1 MLTRS
6 LAFLGT
12 CLLRLHPRPGEA
24 EMGYLSY
31 HRHYHHRSL
40 LGFRHWFEFSFQLLI
55 FLSLLLGA
63 PVFPP
68 LSLASRTFV
77 NDNQM
82 LISGECL
89 LPLIRGARHRLTE
102 SSRQSYNAGS
112 NADPIYTGRQTLR
125 LEEVP

>member
-1 MLTRS
+1 MLMLS

-12 CLLRLHPRPGEA
+12 CLLRLTPRPGEA

-31 HRHYHHRSL
+31 HRHSHHRSL
-40 LGFRHWFEFSFQLLI
+40 LGFRHWFEFSFQLLV

-68 LSLASRTFV
+68 LSLASWTFV

-89 LPLIRGARHRLTE
+89 LGARHRFIE
-102 SSRQSYNAGS
+102 SSRQSCNAGS
-112 NADPIYTGRQTLR
+112 NAAPIYTGRQILR
-125 LEEVP
+125 LEEVQ